1 MTLQH
6 QFQHQFQ
13 DVLDELVATGAETGL
28 QVAVHHRGHR
38 VVDAVA
44 GLADGTTGRPV
55 TAGTPFFSFSTAKG
69 VAAVLAHLLVRD
81 GLLGYDTPVAD
92 VWPEFGVRGKHT
104 ATLRHVLTHTV
115 GLPAMPGGLGPT
127 DLPDWPRVCAAL
139 AAAEPRWHPGTLTGY
154 HSYTFGF
161 LVGEIARRVTG
172 QPVRRLLHDW
182 IAAPLGIAG
191 ELYFAVPPAELPR
204 LAHLEDAE
212 PPPPGADG
220 VLAPW
225 ERQPQ
230 ASMGNDPALLQAD
243 VPSVGTFTA
252 RGIATVYAAILDG
265 RLIPADQ
272 LAQLSAVAFEGTD
285 QVFGNPARLALGY
298 PLGRIGAPAGE
309 PPTTFGWPGG
319 GGSYAYANP
328 ATGTAFALTKT
339 RLTPDFTTA
348 QRLATLVTTELG

>member
-1 MTLQH
+1 MALQ
-6 QFQHQFQ
+6 QQAQA
-13 DVLDELVATGAETGL
+13 VLDELVATGAETGL
-28 QVAVHHRGHR
+28 QVAVHHRGER

-44 GLADGTTGRPV
+44 GVTDTVTGRPV
-55 TAGTPFFSFSTAKG
+55 TPATSFFSFSTAKG
-69 VAAVLAHLLVRD
+69 VAALLAHLLVRD
-81 GLLGYDTPVAD
+81 GLLGYDTPVAE
-92 VWPEFGVRGKHT
+92 VWPEFGVRGKRA
-104 ATLRHVLTHTV
+104 ATLRHVLTHAV

-127 DLPDWPRVCAAL
+127 DLADWPRVAAAL
-139 AAAEPRWHPGTLTGY
+139 AAAEPRWHPGTRTGY

-172 QPVRRLLHDW
+172 RPVRRLLHDW

-191 ELYFAVPPAELPR
+191 ELYFGVPVTELPR
-204 LAHLEDAE
+204 LAHLEDAG
-212 PPPPGADG
+212 PPPPDHPG

-225 ERQPQ
+225 ERQPR

-252 RGIATVYAAILDG
+252 RAMATVYAAILDG
-265 RLIPADQ
+265 RLLPADQ
-272 LAQLSAVAFEGTD
+272 LAELSAVAFEGTD

-319 GGSYAYANP
+319 GGSYAYADP
-328 ATGTAFALTKT
+328 ATGTAFALTKN
-339 RLTPDFTTA
+339 RLTPTFTTA
-348 QRLATLVTTELG
+348 QRLSDLVTANLGPHC